1 MKPLTVL
8 MPDVDPGLVTRSADL
23 FDRLAATVE
32 TSPVC
37 EGPNPS
43 VFAPRG
49 NPAYASG
56 SSRTWDDG
64 GVRTTMW
71 SDGLGSRIVF
81 RFDTVDG
88 EVNVEMEM
96 PRILT
101 FLRDRRATSR
111 LAADMAKRLR
121 GHVQFHDARA
131 MRICERAEGIMSA
144 LCLETSQETGGE
156 PCSGPVT
163 VRFPSPLLANEPRVT
178 FARRNGLELCG
189 SRALAGLISR
199 RLPSTL
205 CVSTGGSRSRIRIAS
220 HTIAVAQGR
229 LDTMEILRMTRA
241 AEGQV
246 PHDHPP
252 LVKWLQPNEDER

>member
-8 MPDVDPGLVTRSADL
+8 MPGVDRGLVTRCADL

-32 TSPVC
+32 TSPEC
-37 EGPNPS
+37 EGPEPS

-56 SSRTWDDG
+56 NSKTWDDG

-88 EVNVEMEM
+88 EVDVEMEM
-96 PRILT
+96 PRVLT

-111 LAADMAKRLR
+111 LAADMARRLR
-121 GHVQFHDARA
+121 DHVDFDDART
-131 MRICERAEGIMSA
+131 MRIWARAAGIMSA
-144 LCLETSQETGGE
+144 LCLEVAQEMGGE
-156 PCSGPVT
+156 PGSGPVT
-163 VRFPSPLLANEPRVT
+163 VRFPSPLHANVPRVP
-178 FARRNGLELCG
+178 FARRGGLELCT
-189 SRALAGLISR
+189 SKAMTRLVSR

-205 CVSTGGSRSRIRIAS
+205 CVSAGDSRSRIRVAS
-220 HTIAVAQGR
+220 YTQAVPQAPI
-229 LDTMEILRMTRA
+229 DTMEILRMTRA